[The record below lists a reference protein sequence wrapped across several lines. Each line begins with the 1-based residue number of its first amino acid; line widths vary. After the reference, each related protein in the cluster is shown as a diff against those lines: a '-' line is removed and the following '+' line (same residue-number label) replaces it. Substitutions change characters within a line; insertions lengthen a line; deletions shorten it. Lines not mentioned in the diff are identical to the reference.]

1 MNSQKHSEVMIS
13 VRKIVRAINLESKRI
28 ENDGL
33 QSFKIIQEN
42 EIFKKKR
49 ELNGKEKKDTFVEN
63 HIQ

>member
-1 MNSQKHSEVMIS
+1 MNSQKYSEVMIS

-42 EIFKKKR
+42 EIF
-49 ELNGKEKKDTFVEN
+49 
-63 HIQ
+63 